1 MRLRLGQLASFAA
14 ALDLD
19 LYRDGT
25 CLACLSFVSSCLR
38 DGDEREARVWVRR
51 VTPTLWIEGLEA
63 PALRA
68 VRTARLAGVR
78 YGEECLADLEE
89 RGGFSVVAR
98 AIVLRFG
105 AELAE
110 RERVEREVWRRAL
123 PRLELAPPELN
134 RSSARL
140 TRPAAR

>member
-19 LYRDGT
+19 LDRDGT

-38 DGDEREARVWVRR
+38 EGDEREARVWVRR
-51 VTPTLWIEGLEA
+51 VTPTLWIEGMDR

-68 VRTARLAGVR
+68 VRKAARAGVR
-78 YGEECLADLEE
+78 HGEECLADLEE

-98 AIVLRFG
+98 AIVLRLG
-105 AELAE
+105 GELAE
-110 RERVEREVWRRAL
+110 RERVEFEIYRRGL
-123 PRLELAPPELN
+123 PPLELARPELN
-134 RSSARL
+134 
-140 TRPAAR
+140 

>member
-19 LYRDGT
+19 LDRDGT
-25 CLACLSFVSSCLR
+25 CFACLSFVSSCLR
-38 DGDEREARVWVRR
+38 HGEEREARVWARR
-51 VTPTLWIEGLEA
+51 VAPTLWAEGLDE

-68 VRTARLAGVR
+68 VRKARLAGVR
-78 YGEECLADLEE
+78 NGEECLADLEL
-89 RGGFSVVAR
+89 RGGFSVVVR

-110 RERVEREVWRRAL
+110 RERREWELTERARPLLA
-123 PRLELAPPELN
+123 LAPPEWN
-134 RSSARL
+134 
-140 TRPAAR
+140 

>member
-1 MRLRLGQLASFAA
+1 MRLRLGQLAPFAA

-19 LYRDGT
+19 LDRDGT

-38 DGDEREARVWVRR
+38 AGEEREARVWVRR
-51 VTPTLWIEGLEA
+51 VTPTLWIEGMDE

-68 VRTARLAGVR
+68 VRQARRAGVR
-78 YGEECLADLEE
+78 LAEACLADLEE

-98 AIVLRFG
+98 AIVLRLG

-110 RERVEREVWRRAL
+110 RERVEWEIYRRAL
-123 PRLELAPPELN
+123 RRLALAPPELN
-134 RSSARL
+134 
-140 TRPAAR
+140 